1 MENQDMLANFMAE
14 MKVSNES
21 LRADMLTNN
30 NTIINNMNKSNE
42 AINDKFESLQA
53 INAATR
59 EELLQKIDMR
69 YRASSRAISSKHLTL
84 RHAVTP
90 TATFPVAT
98 VPIIVTVLETPPVCL
113 TVSDIECCSTP
124 MEPILSMTNIIA
136 IESPQP
142 LESMIEVPVRTT
154 TPLYDI
160 TPPFKSNHASEAIP
174 MDDNPNMDADGRNH
188 KVLVSF
194 NDFNDQYTNSTPQ
207 VEYPHPIIIEDNS
220 SDNKYGCFSGD
231 CDATSYS
238 DSGTVHTPMAM
249 VLIY

>member
-1 MENQDMLANFMAE
+1 
-14 MKVSNES
+14 MKE
-21 LRADMLTNN
+21 
-30 NTIINNMNKSNE
+30 
-42 AINDKFESLQA
+42 KFESLQA

-59 EELLQKIDMR
+59 EELLQKFDMR
-69 YRASSRAISSKHLTL
+69 YKASSRATSSKHLTL

-90 TATFPVAT
+90 TATIPVAT
-98 VPIIVTVLETPPVCL
+98 VPIIVTALETPPVCL

-136 IESPQP
+136 IQSPQP

-154 TPLYDI
+154 TSLYDI

-174 MDDNPNMDADGRNH
+174 MDDNPNMDADERNH

-194 NDFNDQYTNSTPQ
+194 SDFNDQYTNSTPQ
-207 VEYPHPIIIEDNS
+207 VEYPHHIIIEDNS

-238 DSGTVHTPMAM
+238 DSGAVHTPMAM

>member
-1 MENQDMLANFMAE
+1 MAGQDSSTATSSMLEAMQAMFTQMDN
-14 MKVSNES
+14 K
-21 LRADMLTNN
+21 LNN
-30 NTIINNMNKSNE
+30 NINEINNNINNNINDMNKHMNKSNKAIE
-42 AINDKFESLQA
+42 AIKEKFESLQVV
-53 INAATR
+53 NAATR
-59 EELLQKIDMR
+59 EGLLQKFDMR
-69 YRASSRAISSKHLTL
+69 YKASSRATSSKHLTL

-90 TATFPVAT
+90 TATIPVAT

-142 LESMIEVPVRTT
+142 LESKIEVPVRTT

-174 MDDNPNMDADGRNH
+174 MDDNPNMDADERNH

-194 NDFNDQYTNSTPQ
+194 NDCNDQYTNSTP
-207 VEYPHPIIIEDNS
+207 
-220 SDNKYGCFSGD
+220 
-231 CDATSYS
+231 
-238 DSGTVHTPMAM
+238 
-249 VLIY
+249 

>member
-1 MENQDMLANFMAE
+1 MSGQDSSTAASSMMEAMQAMQAMFIQMDNKLND
-14 MKVSNES
+14 
-21 LRADMLTNN
+21 NN

-59 EELLQKIDMR
+59 EELLQKFDIR
-69 YRASSRAISSKHLTL
+69 YRASSRATSSKHLTL

-90 TATFPVAT
+90 TATILVAT
-98 VPIIVTVLETPPVCL
+98 LPIIVTVLETPPVCL

-136 IESPQP
+136 IESPQS

-160 TPPFKSNHASEAIP
+160 TPPFKS
-174 MDDNPNMDADGRNH
+174 MLL
-188 KVLVSF
+188 K
-194 NDFNDQYTNSTPQ
+194 
-207 VEYPHPIIIEDNS
+207 
-220 SDNKYGCFSGD
+220 
-231 CDATSYS
+231 
-238 DSGTVHTPMAM
+238 
-249 VLIY
+249 